1 MAPVGASRL
10 KSCWAAILCKCC
22 LNRRAGLIP
31 SPPLMALLSLQNLH
45 IAFGGPKLLDGITL
59 QIEPGER
66 ICLLG
71 RNGQG
76 KSTLLKIV
84 SGELEPDKG
93 EIVRSR
99 EVKIARLQQTVPQ
112 DIQGTVYDLVSSDWN
127 HEHALDHPVE
137 KAISLLGLDPEQE
150 FSALSGGMRRRALL
164 AKALVNEPDL
174 LILDEPTNHLDIE
187 SIQWLE
193 NFLLRWRGTVLFVT
207 HDRVFLKKLATRIVE
222 LDRGNLTSWA
232 CNYET
237 YLTRRQ
243 ALLEAEETQWA
254 EFDRKLAQEEVWIRK
269 GIKARRTRNEGRVR
283 ELEKLR
289 KERGQRRERTGTVK
303 LQLNEAEMSGRKVIT
318 AKNISCGYGGPDV
331 ISDFSVEILRGDRI
345 GIIGPNGCGK
355 STLLNALLG
364 QLAPRQGE
372 IKHGTKLEVAYFDQ
386 HRIALDE
393 TKSVKWNLCGDNEYV
408 NTGTGRQH
416 VIGYL
421 QNFLFSPAD
430 ARQPVGSLSGGE
442 RNRLMLAKIFAQSS
456 NVLVLDEP
464 TNDLDVETLDLLEEL
479 LVDYQGTVLLVSHDR
494 AFINNVVTE
503 TLVFEGNG
511 QITEYV
517 GGYDDWLQQRSAVS
531 AKGSAAP
538 RKTEEPK
545 KPQKRKLSNKERE
558 DLKNL
563 PKKIEQLEAELAEL
577 NQKLNAPDFYRRPAD
592 EIKSVTER
600 AAAVSV
606 EMDAAFARWAE
617 IEELQAG

>member
-1 MAPVGASRL
+1 
-10 KSCWAAILCKCC
+10 
-22 LNRRAGLIP
+22 
-31 SPPLMALLSLQNLH
+31 MALLSLQNLH
-45 IAFGGPKLLDGITL
+45 IAFGGPALLDGVTL

-66 ICLLG
+66 ICLVG

-84 SGELEPDKG
+84 SGELEPDEG

-99 EVKIARLQQTVPQ
+99 EVRIARLQQTVPQ
-112 DIQGTVYDLVSSDWN
+112 DIQGTVYDLVSKDWN
-127 HEHALDHPVE
+127 HEHAMDHPVE
-137 KAISLLGLDPEQE
+137 KAISLLGLDPEHD
-150 FSALSGGMRRRALL
+150 FAALSGGMRRRALL

-232 CNYET
+232 CDYET
-237 YLTRRQ
+237 YLSRRQ
-243 ALLEAEETQWA
+243 ALLDAEEGQWA

-289 KERGQRRERTGTVK
+289 GERSQRRERTGTVK

-318 AKNISCGYGGPDV
+318 AKNISCGYGGADV
-331 ISDFSVEILRGDRI
+331 IKDFSVEILRGDRI

-364 QLAPRQGE
+364 RLAPRQGE
-372 IKHGTKLEVAYFDQ
+372 IRHGTKLEVAYFDQ

-393 TKSVKWNLCGDNEYV
+393 TKSVKFNLCGDNEYV

-421 QNFLFSPAD
+421 RNFLFSPAD
-430 ARQPVGSLSGGE
+430 ATQPVGSLSGGE
-442 RNRLMLAKIFAQSS
+442 RNRLMLAKLFAQSS

-479 LVDYQGTVLLVSHDR
+479 LVEYQGTVLLVSHDR

-511 QITEYV
+511 QIGEYA
-517 GGYDDWLQQRSAVS
+517 GGYDDWLQQRAGARDQKSADVRPS
-531 AKGSAAP
+531 DPRLSTAK
-538 RKTEEPK
+538 
-545 KPQKRKLSNKERE
+545 KRKLSNKERE
-558 DLKNL
+558 DLKNM
-563 PKKIEQLEAELAEL
+563 PQKIEQLEAELAEL
-577 NQKLNAPDFYRRPAD
+577 NQKLNAPDFYRSPAD
-592 EIKSVTER
+592 EIKAVTER
-600 AAAVSV
+600 AGIVSA
-606 EMDAAFARWAE
+606 EMDAAFTRWAE
-617 IEELQAG
+617 LEESQAG

>member
-1 MAPVGASRL
+1 
-10 KSCWAAILCKCC
+10 
-22 LNRRAGLIP
+22 
-31 SPPLMALLSLQNLH
+31 MALLSLQNIS
-45 IAFGGPKLLDGITL
+45 IAFGGPKLLDNVTL

-66 ICLLG
+66 ICLVG
-71 RNGQG
+71 RNGEG

-84 SGELEPDKG
+84 SGELESDGG

-99 EVKIARLQQTVPQ
+99 DVRIARLQQTVPQ
-112 DIQGTVYDLVSSDWN
+112 DIQGTVFDVVSKDWN

-150 FSALSGGMRRRALL
+150 FAALSGGMRRRALL

-193 NFLLRWRGTVLFVT
+193 NFLLRWRGTLLFVT

-232 CNYET
+232 CDYET
-237 YLTRRQ
+237 YLSRRA
-243 ALLEAEETQWA
+243 ALLDAEEGQWA

-283 ELEKLR
+283 ELEKMR
-289 KERGQRRERTGTVK
+289 IERSQRRERVGTVK
-303 LQLNEAEMSGRKVIT
+303 LQLNEAERSGRKVIT
-318 AKNISCGYGGPDV
+318 AKEVFSGYDGTD
-331 ISDFSVEILRGDRI
+331 IIKNFSVEILRGDRI

-355 STLLNALLG
+355 STLLNTLLG
-364 QLAPRQGE
+364 LIAPRQGE
-372 IKHGTKLEVAYFDQ
+372 IKHGTKLEIAYFDQ
-386 HRIALDE
+386 HRITLDE
-393 TKSVKWNLCGDNEYV
+393 EKSVKWNLCMDNDYV
-408 NTGTGRQH
+408 QTGSGRQH
-416 VIGYL
+416 AIGYL

-479 LVDYQGTVLLVSHDR
+479 LVEYQGTVLLVSHDR

-503 TLVFEGNG
+503 TLVFEGDG
-511 QITEYV
+511 RIGEYA
-517 GGYDDWLQQRSAVS
+517 GGYDDWLRQR
-531 AKGSAAP
+531 AAASDQKSEV
-538 RKTEEPK
+538 RDQKIEEPR

-563 PKKIEQLEAELAEL
+563 PRRIEQLEEELAEL
-577 NQKLNAPDFYRRPAD
+577 NQKLNEPDFYRRSAT
-592 EIKSVTER
+592 EIKTVTER
-600 AAAVSV
+600 AAAVSA
-606 EMDAAFARWAE
+606 EMDAAFSRWAE
-617 IEELQAG
+617 IEDRQTD

>member
-1 MAPVGASRL
+1 
-10 KSCWAAILCKCC
+10 
-22 LNRRAGLIP
+22 
-31 SPPLMALLSLQNLH
+31 MALLSLQNIS
-45 IAFGGPKLLDGITL
+45 IAFGGPKLLDKVTL

-71 RNGQG
+71 RNGEG

-84 SGELEPDKG
+84 SSELEPDGG

-99 EVKIARLQQTVPQ
+99 DVRIARLQQTVPQ
-112 DIQGTVYDLVSSDWN
+112 DIQGTVFDVVSRDWN

-187 SIQWLE
+187 AIQWLE

-232 CNYET
+232 CDYPT
-237 YLTRRQ
+237 YLSRRE
-243 ALLEAEETQWA
+243 ALLDAEQGQWA
-254 EFDRKLAQEEVWIRK
+254 QFDRKLAQEEVWIRK

-289 KERGQRRERTGTVK
+289 NERGQRRERVGTVK
-303 LQLNEAEMSGRKVIT
+303 LQLNEAERSGRKVIT
-318 AKNISCGYGGPDV
+318 AKQVFSGYDGTD
-331 ISDFSVEILRGDRI
+331 IIKDFSVEILRGDRI

-355 STLLNALLG
+355 STLLNTLLG
-364 QLAPRQGE
+364 QIAPRLGE
-372 IKHGTKLEVAYFDQ
+372 VIHGTKLEIAYFDQ
-386 HRIALDE
+386 HRITLDE

-408 NTGTGRQH
+408 NTCSGRQH

-421 QNFLFSPAD
+421 QNFLFAPAD

-479 LVDYQGTVLLVSHDR
+479 LVEYQGTVLLVSHDR

-503 TLVFEGNG
+503 TLVFEGDG
-511 QITEYV
+511 QINEYA
-517 GGYDDWLQQRSAVS
+517 GGYDDWLSQRA
-531 AKGSAAP
+531 GSREQGAADVRP
-538 RKTEEPK
+538 SDLRPSTPK
-545 KPQKRKLSNKERE
+545 KRKLSNRERD

-563 PKKIEQLEAELAEL
+563 PKKIEKLEDEMDTLS
-577 NQKLNAPDFYRRPAD
+577 QKLNDPDFYRGPAD
-592 EIKSVTER
+592 EIKTVTER
-600 AAAVSV
+600 AEAIPH
-606 EMDAAFARWAE
+606 ELETAFARWAE
-617 IEELQAG
+617 LDELAT

>member
-1 MAPVGASRL
+1 
-10 KSCWAAILCKCC
+10 
-22 LNRRAGLIP
+22 
-31 SPPLMALLSLQNLH
+31 MALLSLQNIH
-45 IAFGGPKLLDGITL
+45 IAFGGPPLLDGVTL

-66 ICLLG
+66 ICLVG

-84 SGELEPDKG
+84 SGELEPDEG

-99 EVKIARLQQTVPQ
+99 EVKISRLTQKVPQ
-112 DIQGTVYDLVSSDWN
+112 EISGTVFDVVSEDWN

-150 FSALSGGMRRRALL
+150 FSALSGGMRRRTLL

-222 LDRGNLTSWA
+222 LDRGRLTSWA
-232 CNYET
+232 CDYET
-237 YLTRRQ
+237 YLSRRQ
-243 ALLEAEETQWA
+243 ALLDAEEGQRA

-289 KERGQRRERTGTVK
+289 VERSQRRDRTGTVK
-303 LQLNEAEMSGRKVIT
+303 MQLNEAEMSGRKVIT

-331 ISDFSVEILRGDRI
+331 IKDFSVEILRGDRI

-364 QLAPRQGE
+364 QLAPLRGE
-372 IKHGTKLEVAYFDQ
+372 IKHGTKLEEAYFDQ

-393 TKSVKWNLCGDNEYV
+393 TKSVKFNLCGDNEYV

-421 QNFLFSPAD
+421 RNFLFSPAD
-430 ARQPVGSLSGGE
+430 ATQPVGSLSGGE
-442 RNRLMLAKIFAQSS
+442 RNRLMLAKLFAQSS

-479 LVDYQGTVLLVSHDR
+479 LVEYQGTVLLVSHDR

-503 TLVFEGNG
+503 TLVFEGDG

-517 GGYDDWLQQRSAVS
+517 GGYDDWLQQRAAGRDQKSEVRDQQTPAGKA
-531 AKGSAAP
+531 AK
-538 RKTEEPK
+538 
-545 KPQKRKLSNKERE
+545 KRKLSNKERE

-563 PKKIEQLEAELAEL
+563 PKKIEQLEAELAGL
-577 NQKLNAPDFYRRPAD
+577 NQKLTAPDFYRRPAD
-592 EIKSVTER
+592 EIKTVTER
-600 AAAVSV
+600 AGAVSA

-617 IEELQAG
+617 IEELQAD

>member
-1 MAPVGASRL
+1 MPH
-10 KSCWAAILCKCC
+10 
-22 LNRRAGLIP
+22 
-31 SPPLMALLSLQNLH
+31 LMALLSLQNIQ
-45 IAFGGPKLLDGITL
+45 IAFGGPKLLDGVTL
-59 QIEPGER
+59 QVEPGER

-71 RNGQG
+71 RNGEG

-84 SGELEPDKG
+84 SGELEADGG
-93 EIVRSR
+93 EVVRSR
-99 EVKIARLQQTVPQ
+99 DVRISRLTQKVPQ
-112 DIQGTVYDLVSSDWN
+112 EVSGTVFDVVSKDWN

-150 FSALSGGMRRRALL
+150 FSSLSGGMRRRTLL

-207 HDRVFLKKLATRIVE
+207 HDRVFLKKLATRIIE
-222 LDRGNLTSWA
+222 LDRGQLTSWA
-232 CNYET
+232 CDYET
-237 YLTRRQ
+237 YLVRRQ
-243 ALLEAEETQWA
+243 ALLEAEEGQRA

-289 KERGQRRERTGTVK
+289 KERGQRRERVGTVK
-303 LQLNEAEMSGRKVIT
+303 LQLNEAERSGRKVIT
-318 AKNISCGYGGPDV
+318 AKDVFSGYDGKD
-331 ISDFSVEILRGDRI
+331 IIKNFSVEILRGDRI
-345 GIIGPNGCGK
+345 GVIGPNGCGK
-355 STLLNALLG
+355 STLLNTLLG
-364 QLAPRQGE
+364 HLAPRIGE
-372 IKHGTKLEVAYFDQ
+372 IIHGTKLEVAYFDQ
-386 HRIALDE
+386 HRITLDE

-408 NTGTGRQH
+408 NTCSGRQH
-416 VIGYL
+416 VVGYL

-442 RNRLMLAKIFAQSS
+442 RNRLMLAKLFAQSS

-494 AFINNVVTE
+494 AFLNNVVTE
-503 TLVFEGNG
+503 TLVFEGDGVIN
-511 QITEYV
+511 EYV
-517 GGYDDWLQQRSAVS
+517 GGYDDWLQQKAAARSQESTSRNQKAD
-531 AKGSAAP
+531 
-538 RKTEEPK
+538 EPK
-545 KPQKRKLSNKERE
+545 KLQKRKLSNRERE

-563 PKKIEQLEAELAEL
+563 PKRIEKLEAELEAL
-577 NQKLNAPDFYRRPAD
+577 SQKLKNPDFYRGPAD
-592 EIKSVTER
+592 EIKTVTER
-600 AAAVSV
+600 AEAVPH
-606 EMDAAFARWAE
+606 ELEIAFARWAE
-617 IEELQAG
+617 LDGLS

>member
-1 MAPVGASRL
+1 
-10 KSCWAAILCKCC
+10 
-22 LNRRAGLIP
+22 
-31 SPPLMALLSLQNLH
+31 
-45 IAFGGPKLLDGITL
+45 
-59 QIEPGER
+59 
-66 ICLLG
+66 
-71 RNGQG
+71 
-76 KSTLLKIV
+76 
-84 SGELEPDKG
+84 
-93 EIVRSR
+93 
-99 EVKIARLQQTVPQ
+99 
-112 DIQGTVYDLVSSDWN
+112 
-127 HEHALDHPVE
+127 
-137 KAISLLGLDPEQE
+137 
-150 FSALSGGMRRRALL
+150 MRRRALL

-174 LILDEPTNHLDIE
+174 LILDEPTNHLDID

-232 CNYET
+232 CDYET
-237 YLTRRQ
+237 YLSRRQ
-243 ALLEAEETQWA
+243 ALLEAEEGQRA

-289 KERGQRRERTGTVK
+289 VERSQRRERTGTVK
-303 LQLNEAEMSGRKVIT
+303 MQLNEAEMSGRKVIT
-318 AKNISCGYGGPDV
+318 AKNISCGYGGPD
-331 ISDFSVEILRGDRI
+331 IIKDFSVEILRGDRI

-386 HRIALDE
+386 HRITLNE
-393 TKSVKWNLCGDNEYV
+393 EKSVKWNLCMDNDYV
-408 NTGTGRQH
+408 QTGTGRQH
-416 VIGYL
+416 AIGYL

-479 LVDYQGTVLLVSHDR
+479 LVEYQGTVLLVSHDR

-503 TLVFEGNG
+503 TLVFEENG
-511 QITEYV
+511 RIGEYA
-517 GGYDDWLQQRSAVS
+517 GGYDDWLSQRAGSRGQRAGGKESEASAEKAV
-531 AKGSAAP
+531 
-538 RKTEEPK
+538 KT
-545 KPQKRKLSNKERE
+545 RKLTNKERE
-558 DLKNL
+558 DLRIL

-577 NQKLNAPDFYRRPAD
+577 NQKLNEPDFYRRPAD
-592 EIKSVTER
+592 EIKTVTER
-600 AAAVSV
+600 AGVVSV

-617 IEELQAG
+617 IEERQTD

>member
-1 MAPVGASRL
+1 
-10 KSCWAAILCKCC
+10 
-22 LNRRAGLIP
+22 
-31 SPPLMALLSLQNLH
+31 MALLSLQNIH
-45 IAFGGPKLLDGITL
+45 IAFGGPKLLDGATL

-66 ICLLG
+66 ICLVG

-84 SGELEPDKG
+84 GGELEADG
-93 EIVRSR
+93 GDIIRSR
-99 EVKIARLQQTVPQ
+99 DVRIARLQQTVPQ
-112 DIQGTVYDLVSSDWN
+112 DIQGTVFDVVSKDWN
-127 HEHALDHPVE
+127 HEHASDHPVE
-137 KAISLLGLDPEQE
+137 KAISLLGLNPDQE
-150 FSALSGGMRRRALL
+150 FAALSGGMRRRALL
-164 AKALVNEPDL
+164 AKALVNEPEL

-193 NFLLRWRGTVLFVT
+193 NFLLRWRGTLLFVT
-207 HDRVFLKKLATRIVE
+207 HDRVFLKKLATRIIE
-222 LDRGNLTSWA
+222 LDRGRLTSWA
-232 CNYET
+232 CDYET
-237 YLTRRQ
+237 YLKRRQ

-283 ELEKLR
+283 ELEKMR
-289 KERGQRRERTGTVK
+289 VERAQRRERTGTVK
-303 LQLNEAEMSGRKVIT
+303 MQLNEAELTGRKVIT
-318 AKNISCGYGGPDV
+318 AKSISCGYGGAD
-331 ISDFSVEILRGDRI
+331 IIKDFSVEILRGDRV

-372 IKHGTKLEVAYFDQ
+372 VIHGTRLEVAYFDQ

-393 TKSVKWNLCGDNEYV
+393 TKSVKWNLCGDNDTV
-408 NTGTGRQH
+408 QTGTGRQH

-442 RNRLMLAKIFAQSS
+442 RNRLMLAKIFAQPS

-479 LVDYQGTVLLVSHDR
+479 LADYQGTVLLVSHDR
-494 AFINNVVTE
+494 EFINNVVTE
-503 TLVFEGNG
+503 TLVFEGSG
-511 QITEYV
+511 RIGEYA
-517 GGYDDWLQQRSAVS
+517 GGYDDWVRVKSQKSNVKGQVVEDVRSLDLKS
-531 AKGSAAP
+531 STP
-538 RKTEEPK
+538 KT
-545 KPQKRKLSNKERE
+545 RKLTNKERD

-563 PKKIEQLEAELAEL
+563 PARIEQLEAELEEL
-577 NQKLNAPDFYRRPAD
+577 HRKLNDPDFYRRPAD
-592 EIKSVTER
+592 EIKAVTER
-600 AAAVSV
+600 SAAAAA
-606 EMDAAFARWAE
+606 EMDSAFARWV
-617 IEELQAG
+617 ELDGLS

>member
-1 MAPVGASRL
+1 
-10 KSCWAAILCKCC
+10 
-22 LNRRAGLIP
+22 
-31 SPPLMALLSLQNLH
+31 MALLSLQNIS
-45 IAFGGPKLLDGITL
+45 IAFGGPKLLDNVTL

-71 RNGQG
+71 RNGEG

-84 SGELEPDKG
+84 SSELEPDGG

-99 EVKIARLQQTVPQ
+99 DVRIARLQQTVPQ
-112 DIQGTVYDLVSSDWN
+112 DIQGTVFDVVSRDWN

-187 SIQWLE
+187 AIQWLE

-232 CNYET
+232 CDYPT
-237 YLTRRQ
+237 YLSRRE
-243 ALLEAEETQWA
+243 ALLDAEQGQWA
-254 EFDRKLAQEEVWIRK
+254 QFDRKLAQEEVWIRK

-289 KERGQRRERTGTVK
+289 NERGQRRERVGTVK
-303 LQLNEAEMSGRKVIT
+303 LQLNEAERSGRKVIT
-318 AKNISCGYGGPDV
+318 AKQVFSGYDGTD
-331 ISDFSVEILRGDRI
+331 IIKDFSVEILRGDRI

-355 STLLNALLG
+355 STLLNTLLG
-364 QLAPRQGE
+364 QIAPRLGE
-372 IKHGTKLEVAYFDQ
+372 VIHGTKLEIAYFDQ
-386 HRIALDE
+386 HRITLDE

-408 NTGTGRQH
+408 NTCSGRQH

-421 QNFLFSPAD
+421 QNFLFAPAD

-479 LVDYQGTVLLVSHDR
+479 LVEYQGTVLLVSHDR

-503 TLVFEGNG
+503 TLVFEGDG
-511 QITEYV
+511 QINEYA
-517 GGYDDWLQQRSAVS
+517 GGYDDWLSQRA
-531 AKGSAAP
+531 GSREQGAADVRP
-538 RKTEEPK
+538 SDLRPSTPK
-545 KPQKRKLSNKERE
+545 KRKLSNRERD

-563 PKKIEQLEAELAEL
+563 PKKIEKLEDEMDTLS
-577 NQKLNAPDFYRRPAD
+577 QKLNDPDFYRGPAD
-592 EIKSVTER
+592 EIKTVTER
-600 AAAVSV
+600 AEAIPH
-606 EMDAAFARWAE
+606 ELETAFARWAE
-617 IEELQAG
+617 LDELAT

>member
-1 MAPVGASRL
+1 
-10 KSCWAAILCKCC
+10 
-22 LNRRAGLIP
+22 
-31 SPPLMALLSLQNLH
+31 MALLSLQNIS
-45 IAFGGPKLLDGITL
+45 IAFGGPKLLDGVTL

-71 RNGQG
+71 RNGEG

-84 SGELEPDKG
+84 SRELEPDGG

-99 EVKIARLQQTVPQ
+99 DVRIARLQQTVPQ
-112 DIQGTVYDLVSSDWN
+112 DIQGTVYDVVSKDWN

-150 FSALSGGMRRRALL
+150 FASLSGGMRRRTLL

-222 LDRGNLTSWA
+222 LDRGQLTSWA

-237 YLTRRQ
+237 YLARRA
-243 ALLEAEETQWA
+243 ALLDAEEGQWA
-254 EFDRKLAQEEVWIRK
+254 QFDRKLAQEEVWIRK

-283 ELEKLR
+283 ELEKMR
-289 KERGQRRERTGTVK
+289 NERGQRRERVGTVK
-303 LQLNEAEMSGRKVIT
+303 LQLNEAERSGRKVIT
-318 AKNISCGYGGPDV
+318 AKDVFCGYGGPD
-331 ISDFSVEILRGDRI
+331 IIKDFSVEILRGDRI

-355 STLLNALLG
+355 STLLNTLLG

-372 IKHGTKLEVAYFDQ
+372 IKHGTKLEIAYFDQ
-386 HRIALDE
+386 HRITLNE
-393 TKSVKWNLCGDNEYV
+393 EKSVKWNLCMDNDYV
-408 NTGTGRQH
+408 QTGSGRQH
-416 VIGYL
+416 AIGYL

-479 LVDYQGTVLLVSHDR
+479 LADYQGTVLLVSHDR

-503 TLVFEGNG
+503 TLVFEGDG
-511 QITEYV
+511 VIKEYA
-517 GGYDDWLQQRSAVS
+517 GGYDDWLSQRA
-531 AKGSAAP
+531 GSREQGAGAGSQESVV
-538 RKTEEPK
+538 RSQKT
-545 KPQKRKLSNKERE
+545 QKRKLSNRERE
-558 DLKNL
+558 DLKTL
-563 PKKIEQLEAELAEL
+563 PKKIEQLETELAEL
-577 NQKLNAPDFYRRPAD
+577 QQRLNDPDFYRRPAD
-592 EIKSVTER
+592 EIKTVTER
-600 AAAVSV
+600 AAAAAS
-606 EMDAAFARWAE
+606 EIDAAFARWTD
-617 IEELQAG
+617 LDGLS

>member
-1 MAPVGASRL
+1 
-10 KSCWAAILCKCC
+10 
-22 LNRRAGLIP
+22 
-31 SPPLMALLSLQNLH
+31 MALLSLQNLH
-45 IAFGGPKLLDGITL
+45 IAFGGPALLDGVTL

-66 ICLLG
+66 ICLVG

-84 SGELEPDKG
+84 SGELEPDEG

-99 EVKIARLQQTVPQ
+99 EVRIARLQQTVPL
-112 DIQGTVYDLVSSDWN
+112 DIQGTVYDLVSKDWN
-127 HEHALDHPVE
+127 HEHAMDHPVE
-137 KAISLLGLDPEQE
+137 KAISLLGLDPEQD

-232 CNYET
+232 CDYET
-237 YLTRRQ
+237 YLARRQ
-243 ALLEAEETQWA
+243 ALLDAEEGQWA

-289 KERGQRRERTGTVK
+289 GERSQRRERTGTVK

-318 AKNISCGYGGPDV
+318 AKNISCGYGGLD
-331 ISDFSVEILRGDRI
+331 IIKEFSVEILRGDRI

-372 IKHGTKLEVAYFDQ
+372 IRHGTKLEVAYFDQ

-393 TKSVKWNLCGDNEYV
+393 TKSVKFNLCGDNEYV

-421 QNFLFSPAD
+421 RNFLFSPAD
-430 ARQPVGSLSGGE
+430 ATQPVGSLSGGE
-442 RNRLMLAKIFAQSS
+442 RNRLMLAKLFAQSS

-479 LVDYQGTVLLVSHDR
+479 LVEYQGTVLLVSHDR

-503 TLVFEGNG
+503 TLVFEENG
-511 QITEYV
+511 QIGEYA
-517 GGYDDWLQQRSAVS
+517 GGYDDWLQQRAGARDQKSADVRPS
-531 AKGSAAP
+531 ALRPSTAK
-538 RKTEEPK
+538 
-545 KPQKRKLSNKERE
+545 KRKLSNKERE
-558 DLKNL
+558 DHKNL
-563 PKKIEQLEAELAEL
+563 PKKIEQLEAELVEL
-577 NQKLNAPDFYRRPAD
+577 NQKLNAPEFYRGPAD
-592 EIKSVTER
+592 EIKAVTER
-600 AAAVSV
+600 AGIVSA

-617 IEELQAG
+617 LEESQAG

>member
-1 MAPVGASRL
+1 
-10 KSCWAAILCKCC
+10 
-22 LNRRAGLIP
+22 
-31 SPPLMALLSLQNLH
+31 MALLSLQNLH
-45 IAFGGPKLLDGITL
+45 IAFGGPALLDGVTL

-66 ICLLG
+66 ICLVG

-99 EVKIARLQQTVPQ
+99 EVRIARLQQTVPQ
-112 DIQGTVYDLVSSDWN
+112 DIQGTVFDLVSKDWN

-137 KAISLLGLDPEQE
+137 KAISLLGLDPDQE
-150 FSALSGGMRRRALL
+150 FSSLSGGMRRRALL

-232 CNYET
+232 CDYET
-237 YLTRRQ
+237 YLSRRQ
-243 ALLEAEETQWA
+243 ALLEAEEGQRA

-289 KERGQRRERTGTVK
+289 VERSQRRERTGTVK
-303 LQLNEAEMSGRKVIT
+303 MQLNEAEMSGRKVIT
-318 AKNISCGYGGPDV
+318 AKNISCGYGGADV
-331 ISDFSVEILRGDRI
+331 INGFSVEILRGDRI

-372 IKHGTKLEVAYFDQ
+372 VRHGTKLEIAYFDQ
-386 HRIALDE
+386 HRITLNE
-393 TKSVKWNLCGDNEYV
+393 EKSVKWNLCMDNDYV
-408 NTGTGRQH
+408 QTGTGRQH
-416 VIGYL
+416 AIGYL

-479 LVDYQGTVLLVSHDR
+479 LVEYQGTVLLVSHDR

-511 QITEYV
+511 QIGEYA
-517 GGYDDWLQQRSAVS
+517 GGYDDWLQQAAGARNQKSDGRDQPSSAE
-531 AKGSAAP
+531 KT
-538 RKTEEPK
+538 RKT
-545 KPQKRKLSNKERE
+545 RKLTNRERE

-577 NQKLNAPDFYRRPAD
+577 NRKLNEPDFYRRPAD
-592 EIKSVTER
+592 EIKTVTEC
-600 AAAVSV
+600 AGAVSA

-617 IEELQAG
+617 IEECRAD

>member
-1 MAPVGASRL
+1 
-10 KSCWAAILCKCC
+10 
-22 LNRRAGLIP
+22 
-31 SPPLMALLSLQNLH
+31 MALLSLQNIS
-45 IAFGGPKLLDGITL
+45 IAFGGPKLLDGVTL

-71 RNGQG
+71 RNGEG

-84 SGELEPDKG
+84 SRELEPDGG

-99 EVKIARLQQTVPQ
+99 DVRIARLQQTVPQ
-112 DIQGTVYDLVSSDWN
+112 DIQGTVYDVVSKDWN

-150 FSALSGGMRRRALL
+150 FSSLSGGMRRRTLL

-222 LDRGNLTSWA
+222 LDRGQLTSWA

-237 YLTRRQ
+237 YLARRA
-243 ALLEAEETQWA
+243 ALLDAEEGQWA
-254 EFDRKLAQEEVWIRK
+254 QFDRKLAQEEVWIRK

-283 ELEKLR
+283 ELEKMR
-289 KERGQRRERTGTVK
+289 NERGQRRERVGTVK
-303 LQLNEAEMSGRKVIT
+303 LQLNEAERSGRKVIT
-318 AKNISCGYGGPDV
+318 AKDVFCGYGGPD
-331 ISDFSVEILRGDRI
+331 IIKDFSVEILRGDRI

-355 STLLNALLG
+355 STLLNTLLG

-372 IKHGTKLEVAYFDQ
+372 IKHGTKLEIAYFDQ
-386 HRIALDE
+386 HRITLNE
-393 TKSVKWNLCGDNEYV
+393 EKSVKWNLCMDNDYV
-408 NTGTGRQH
+408 QTGSGRQH
-416 VIGYL
+416 AIGYL

-479 LVDYQGTVLLVSHDR
+479 LADYQGTVLLVSHDR

-503 TLVFEGNG
+503 TLVFEGDG
-511 QITEYV
+511 VIKEYA
-517 GGYDDWLQQRSAVS
+517 GGYDDWLSQRA
-531 AKGSAAP
+531 GSREQGAGAGSQESVV
-538 RKTEEPK
+538 RSQKT
-545 KPQKRKLSNKERE
+545 QKRKLSNRERE
-558 DLKNL
+558 DLKTL
-563 PKKIEQLEAELAEL
+563 PKKIEQLETELAEL
-577 NQKLNAPDFYRRPAD
+577 QQRLNDPDFYRRPAD
-592 EIKSVTER
+592 EIKTVTER
-600 AAAVSV
+600 AAAAAS
-606 EMDAAFARWAE
+606 EIDAAFARWTD
-617 IEELQAG
+617 LDGLS

>member
-1 MAPVGASRL
+1 
-10 KSCWAAILCKCC
+10 
-22 LNRRAGLIP
+22 
-31 SPPLMALLSLQNLH
+31 MALLSLQNIR
-45 IAFGGPKLLDGITL
+45 IAFGGPLLLDNATL

-71 RNGQG
+71 RNGEG

-84 SGELEPDKG
+84 SGELESDGG

-99 EVKIARLQQTVPQ
+99 DVRIARLQQTVPQ
-112 DIQGTVYDLVSSDWN
+112 DIQGTVFDVVSKDWN
-127 HEHALDHPVE
+127 HEHALDHPIE
-137 KAISLLGLDPEQE
+137 KAISMLGLDSEQE

-222 LDRGNLTSWA
+222 LDRGQLTSWA
-232 CNYET
+232 CDYET
-237 YLTRRQ
+237 YLARRE
-243 ALLEAEETQWA
+243 ALLDAEEGQWA

-289 KERGQRRERTGTVK
+289 SERGQRRERVGTVK
-303 LQLNEAEMSGRKVIT
+303 LQLNESARSGLKVIT
-318 AKNISCGYGGPDV
+318 AKEVFSGYDGTD
-331 ISDFSVEILRGDRI
+331 IIKDFSVEIQRGDRI

-355 STLLNALLG
+355 STLLNTLLG
-364 QLAPRQGE
+364 QITPRQGE
-372 IKHGTKLEVAYFDQ
+372 VVHGTKLEIAYFDQ
-386 HRIALDE
+386 HRMTLDE

-408 NTGTGRQH
+408 NTCSGRQH

-442 RNRLMLAKIFAQSS
+442 RNRLMLAKLFARSS

-494 AFINNVVTE
+494 AFINHVVTE
-503 TLVFEGNG
+503 TLVFEGDG
-511 QITEYV
+511 QINEYV
-517 GGYDDWLQQRSAVS
+517 GGYDDWLAQRSAARDS
-531 AKGSAAP
+531 NADL
-538 RKTEEPK
+538 RD
-545 KPQKRKLSNKERE
+545 PQPVAEKAVKKRKLSNRERD

-563 PKKIEQLEAELAEL
+563 PKRIEKLEAELEALSQRL
-577 NQKLNAPDFYRRPAD
+577 NDPDFYRGPAE
-592 EIKSVTER
+592 EIKAVTER
-600 AAAVSV
+600 AEAIPQ
-606 EMDAAFARWAE
+606 ELEAAFARWAE
-617 IEELQAG
+617 LDEQAS

>member
-1 MAPVGASRL
+1 
-10 KSCWAAILCKCC
+10 
-22 LNRRAGLIP
+22 
-31 SPPLMALLSLQNLH
+31 MALLSLQNIH
-45 IAFGGPKLLDGITL
+45 IAFGGPPLLDGVTL

-66 ICLLG
+66 ICLVG

-84 SGELEPDKG
+84 SGELEPDDG

-99 EVKIARLQQTVPQ
+99 DVRIARLTQKVPQ
-112 DIQGTVYDLVSSDWN
+112 EISGTVFDVVSKDWN
-127 HEHALDHPVE
+127 HEHAMDHPVE
-137 KAISLLGLDPEQE
+137 KAISLLGLDPDQE

-164 AKALVNEPDL
+164 AKAMVNEPDL

-222 LDRGNLTSWA
+222 LDRGRLTSWA
-232 CNYET
+232 CDYET
-237 YLTRRQ
+237 YLNRRQ
-243 ALLEAEETQWA
+243 ALLDAEDGQRA

-289 KERGQRRERTGTVK
+289 VERSQRRDRTGTVK
-303 LQLNEAEMSGRKVIT
+303 MKLNEAEMSGRKVIT

-331 ISDFSVEILRGDRI
+331 IKDFSVEILRGDRI

-372 IKHGTKLEVAYFDQ
+372 IRHGTKLEVAYFDQ

-393 TKSVKWNLCGDNEYV
+393 TKSVKFNLCGDNEYV
-408 NTGTGRQH
+408 QTGTGRQH

-421 QNFLFSPAD
+421 RNFLFSPAD
-430 ARQPVGSLSGGE
+430 ATQPVGSLSGGE
-442 RNRLMLAKIFAQSS
+442 RNRLMLAKLFAQSS

-479 LVDYQGTVLLVSHDR
+479 LVEYQGTVLLVSHDR

-511 QITEYV
+511 QIAEYV
-517 GGYDDWLQQRSAVS
+517 GGYDDWLAQRKVKEQESGGRGQES
-531 AKGSAAP
+531 GGRSQ
-538 RKTEEPK
+538 

-577 NQKLNAPDFYRRPAD
+577 NRKLNEPDFYRRPAD
-592 EIKSVTER
+592 EIKTVTER
-600 AAAVSV
+600 AAAVSA

-617 IEELQAG
+617 LEA